1 MVASKPHRFLA
12 LSGPFSL
19 VAATALTGLMGGVAR
34 AQNSDVAAAAPVL
47 RAPATSQANQGV
59 VHASAVSG
67 VREAEYASLARDVET
82 LDREFGLV
90 KRVVKLVTPTVVHI
104 ESQPLARFKGL
115 MHVEEAGSGVIVQFG
130 TKTYVLTNRHVIRHS
145 SPERIEIH
153 LADGRVF
160 NPTRIWSDSETDVAV
175 MSIDAGVLAA
185 ARLGD
190 SDALEIGDFV
200 LAVGSP
206 FGLSQSVTRGIV
218 SAKGRHN
225 LDLGDEDLK
234 WQNFIQ
240 TDAAINPGNS
250 GGPLV
255 NLRGEVVG
263 LNTAIA
269 SSSGG
274 NEGIGFSIPINIVA
288 RIARALVEEAHVPR
302 GFLGVKLDI
311 NFNQQRAQALGLARL
326 AGTRVSRV
334 EPQSPAEKANL
345 RVNDVILEF
354 NGVRIE
360 QDTHLISLVKLTEI
374 GRRVPMT
381 VLRDGQL
388 MRMEVEIVDARGF
401 GDSDPQQQ

>member
-1 MVASKPHRFLA
+1 MFQLHMPYPTRTSFRTTSGIFA
-12 LSGPFSL
+12 LLTTTLVSS
-19 VAATALTGLMGGVAR
+19 VAAQLT
-34 AQNSDVAAAAPVL
+34 DVT
-47 RAPATSQANQGV
+47 PAS
-59 VHASAVSG
+59 SG
-67 VREAEYASLARDVET
+67 TPISVTPTIRTDRDAEYAAIARDVERFGRE
-82 LDREFGLV
+82 LDLV
-90 KRVVKLVTPTVVHI
+90 KRVVKLITPAVVHI
-104 ESQPLARFKGL
+104 ESKPLSRGQDSL
-115 MHVEEAGSGVIVQFG
+115 RIEEAGSGVIVQFG
-130 TKTYVLTNRHVIRHS
+130 PRFYVLTNRHVIRHS
-145 SPERIEIH
+145 SAERIEIH

-160 NPTRIWSDSETDVAV
+160 NPKRIWSDSETDVAV
-175 MSIDAGVLAA
+175 MAIEAATGLAA

-225 LDLGDEDLK
+225 LNLGDEDLK

-269 SSSGG
+269 SASGG
-274 NEGIGFSIPINIVA
+274 NEGIGFSIPVNIVN
-288 RIARALVEEAHVPR
+288 RTARALVENRDVPR
-302 GFLGVKLDI
+302 GFLGVQLDI
-311 NFNQQRAQALGLARL
+311 RFNQQRAEALGLGRL
-326 AGTRVSRV
+326 VGTRVSRV
-334 EPQSPAEKANL
+334 EPQSPAEKADL

-360 QDTHLISLVKLTEI
+360 QDMHLISLVKLAEV
-374 GRRVPMT
+374 GSDVDLL
-381 VLRDGQL
+381 VLRDGKL
-388 MRMEVEIVDARGF
+388 MRVRAEIGDAGRIVAADDG
-401 GDSDPQQQ
+401 

>member
-1 MVASKPHRFLA
+1 MLLA
-12 LSGPFSL
+12 TF
-19 VAATALTGLMGGVAR
+19 AATTASAQLT
-34 AQNSDVAAAAPVL
+34 DVAAASSGTPI
-47 RAPATSQANQGV
+47 V
-59 VHASAVSG
+59 VSPGTRSD
-67 VREAEYASLARDVET
+67 REAEYASIARDVEAFG
-82 LDREFGLV
+82 RELGLV
-90 KRVVKLVTPTVVHI
+90 KRVVKLITPAVVHI
-104 ESQPLARFKGL
+104 ESKPLPRYQGSL
-115 MHVEEAGSGVIVQFG
+115 RIEEAGSGVIVQLG
-130 TKTYVLTNRHVIRHS
+130 TRFYVLTNRHVIRHS

-160 NPTRIWSDSETDVAV
+160 NPTRIWGDSETDVAV
-175 MSIDAGVLAA
+175 MAIESATGLAA

-190 SDALEIGDFV
+190 SDELEIGDFV
-200 LAVGSP
+200 LAAGSP

-225 LDLGDEDLK
+225 LNLGDDDLK

-269 SSSGG
+269 SASGG
-274 NEGIGFSIPINIVA
+274 NEGIGFSIPVNIVA
-288 RIARALVEEAHVPR
+288 RTARALVENREVPR

-311 NFNQQRAQALGLARL
+311 NFNQQRAEALGLGRL
-326 AGTRVSRV
+326 VGTRVSRV
-334 EPQSPAEKANL
+334 EPRSPAEQADL

-360 QDTHLISLVKLTEI
+360 QDMHLISLVKLAEV
-374 GRRVPMT
+374 GRQVELV
-381 VLRDGQL
+381 VLRDGKL
-388 MRMEVEIVDARGF
+388 MRVKAQIGDAGSF
-401 GDSDPQQQ
+401 VAPEPENQ

>member
-1 MVASKPHRFLA
+1 M
-12 LSGPFSL
+12 
-19 VAATALTGLMGGVAR
+19 
-34 AQNSDVAAAAPVL
+34 
-47 RAPATSQANQGV
+47 
-59 VHASAVSG
+59 
-67 VREAEYASLARDVET
+67 
-82 LDREFGLV
+82 
-90 KRVVKLVTPTVVHI
+90 
-104 ESQPLARFKGL
+104 
-115 MHVEEAGSGVIVQFG
+115 
-130 TKTYVLTNRHVIRHS
+130 LTNRHVIRHS

-160 NPTRIWSDSETDVAV
+160 NPTRIWSDSETDVAA
-175 MSIDAGVLAA
+175 MAIDATGLAA

-225 LDLGDEDLK
+225 LDLGDDDLK

-269 SSSGG
+269 SASGG

-288 RIARALVEEAHVPR
+288 RIARAAGREHDVA
-302 GFLGVKLDI
+302 
-311 NFNQQRAQALGLARL
+311 ARL
-326 AGTRVSRV
+326 LGREARHQLQPAAGR
-334 EPQSPAEKANL
+334 SPGPGPAGRHARL
-345 RVNDVILEF
+345 RHRAAVA
-354 NGVRIE
+354 
-360 QDTHLISLVKLTEI
+360 
-374 GRRVPMT
+374 GRA
-381 VLRDGQL
+381 GQP
-388 MRMEVEIVDARGF
+388 RR
-401 GDSDPQQQ
+401 STT

>member
-1 MVASKPHRFLA
+1 LIGVVASTTIAQVSDLA
-12 LSGPFSL
+12 TVAPTLNAPNSVTAASGTS
-19 VAATALTGLMGGVAR
+19 GG
-34 AQNSDVAAAAPVL
+34 
-47 RAPATSQANQGV
+47 
-59 VHASAVSG
+59 
-67 VREAEYASLARDVET
+67 REAEYASLARDVET

-104 ESQPLARFKGL
+104 ESRPDERHKGL
-115 MHVEEAGSGVIVQFG
+115 LHVEEAGSGVIVQFG
-130 TKTYVLTNRHVIRHS
+130 STFYVLTNRHVIRHS
-145 SPERIEIH
+145 SEEKIEIH

-160 NPTRIWSDSETDVAV
+160 NPTRIWSDSETDVAA
-175 MSIDAGVLAA
+175 MSIDAQGLAA

-190 SDALEIGDFV
+190 SDVLEIGDFV

-225 LDLGDEDLK
+225 LDLGDDDLK

-269 SSSGG
+269 SASGG

-288 RIARALVEEAHVPR
+288 RIARALVDNHQVPR
-302 GFLGVKLDI
+302 GRLGVRLDI
-311 NFNQQRAQALGLARL
+311 NFNQNRAESLGLTRL
-326 AGTRVSRV
+326 VGTRISGI

-345 RVNDVILEF
+345 RINDVILEF

-360 QDTHLISLVKLTEI
+360 QDMHLISLVKLTEI
-374 GRRVPMT
+374 GRRVPIT
-381 VLRDGQL
+381 ILRDGKL
-388 MRMEVEIVDARGF
+388 LRTEVEIADAGVIAAA
-401 GDSDPQQQ
+401 GQK